1 MILGDLE
8 SYERPLAP
16 KYHFYGARSNSSAP
30 LAENVGSVYLKLTLP
45 KKINFRG
52 QKLAKSSN
60 LKPTLAKIFF
70 RSVSTDFKSKGPYGV
85 DTT

>member
-1 MILGDLE
+1 MNISSGNGRILMILGDLE

-45 KKINFRG
+45 K
-52 QKLAKSSN
+52 
-60 LKPTLAKIFF
+60 
-70 RSVSTDFKSKGPYGV
+70 
-85 DTT
+85 

>member
-30 LAENVGSVYLKLTLP
+30 LAENVGSVYLKLTLA
-45 KKINFRG
+45 KQKLHFRG
-52 QKLAKSSN
+52 QKFAKSSN
-60 LKPTLAKIFF
+60 LKPTLAKKFF
-70 RSVSTDFKSKGPYGV
+70 REAETNSREFFSLS
-85 DTT
+85 